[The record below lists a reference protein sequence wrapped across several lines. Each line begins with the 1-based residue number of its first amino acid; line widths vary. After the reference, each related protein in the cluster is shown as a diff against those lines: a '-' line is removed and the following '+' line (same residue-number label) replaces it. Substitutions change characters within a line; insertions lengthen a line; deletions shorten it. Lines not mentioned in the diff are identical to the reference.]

1 MRTVAF
7 ERGSSWPS
15 RTDWDG
21 ASLGI
26 LATALDRWQLT
37 PGETLAG
44 GVSALVVDVTQADG
58 SPAVLKLGFP
68 HEEGVGEALGLE
80 AYGPELAP
88 RVLRQDAWTWAL
100 LLERIQ
106 PGDSILHAD
115 LALDDAFRAACA
127 LHTALTAQPAPA
139 GLPTLSRAMSD
150 YTTGC
155 RSRLPQQR
163 AALESLRV
171 ADLVDAALAEL
182 DTQAADPVPA
192 VLLHGDFNPNN
203 ILRSIGP
210 GGWRVIDP
218 KPLVGDP
225 AYDLWPLIA
234 QLGDAP
240 LAERIGL
247 AARFSGLDERRL
259 ARWGFARTGL
269 DVSWAL
275 EDGLDAEV
283 QATALREWSAL
294 AHP

>member
-1 MRTVAF
+1 MSAVPF
-7 ERGSSWPS
+7 ERGASWAS
-15 RTDWDG
+15 RSDWDG
-21 ASLGI
+21 ASLEI
-26 LATALDRWQLT
+26 LATTLDRWQLT
-37 PGETLAG
+37 AGDPLAG
-44 GVSALVVDVTQADG
+44 GVSALVIAVTQADG

-80 AYGPELAP
+80 AYGPVLAP

-106 PGDSILHAD
+106 PGDSILHTD

-127 LHTALTAQPAPA
+127 LHSALAARPAPA
-139 GLPTLSRAMSD
+139 GLPTLARAMSD
-150 YTTGC
+150 YATGC
-155 RSRLPQQR
+155 RGRLPRQR
-163 AALESLRV
+163 AALEALGV
-171 ADLVDAALAEL
+171 AELVHTALAEL
-182 DTQAADPVPA
+182 EALAADPVSA

-203 ILRSIGP
+203 ILRSNGP

-234 QLGDAP
+234 QLGDTP

-275 EDGLDAEV
+275 EDGLDAEA